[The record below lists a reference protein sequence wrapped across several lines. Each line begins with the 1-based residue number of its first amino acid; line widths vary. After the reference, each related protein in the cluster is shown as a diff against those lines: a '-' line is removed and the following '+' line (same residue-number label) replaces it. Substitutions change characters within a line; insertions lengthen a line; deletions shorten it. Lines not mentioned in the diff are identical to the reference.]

1 MSFIVGRGRTQ
12 EAFEHE
18 LPLRPG
24 DGHRISLTFRSI
36 VPGFE
41 DGIGAAEEANAC
53 VARMGLTCDKR

>member
-24 DGHRISLTFRSI
+24 DGHRISLTFRSV

-41 DGIGAAEEANAC
+41 ET
-53 VARMGLTCDKR
+53 GLHIA

>member
-24 DGHRISLTFRSI
+24 DGHRISLTFRSV

-41 DGIGAAEEANAC
+41 ETGVRVSFKCPFLSSQALA
-53 VARMGLTCDKR
+53 LLP

>member
-41 DGIGAAEEANAC
+41 DGIGAAEDERVC
-53 VARMGLTCDKR
+53 CT